1 MITGQFNDIQLSQM
15 FEILDLEND
24 NYLDQYELEN
34 LLIVIGRSESTD
46 KIQSS
51 ILKLTTRGML
61 SFE

>member
-1 MITGQFNDIQLSQM
+1 
-15 FEILDLEND
+15 
-24 NYLDQYELEN
+24 LEN

-61 SFE
+61 SFEDFKRFITDGFARELLMLSYNNTYENR